1 MRRKNNTIK
10 YTEREDKKKKQKLF
24 SVKKT
29 VFIAF
34 AYVGILTGAGLASGR
49 ELVQYFISFGVSGLI
64 GVIIIAALYMIFG
77 NIILSLGSYY
87 RAQNH
92 SDVLVQVTHPVINYI
107 LDYAMMFSCFVL
119 SFVMIAGA
127 GSSIGQQF
135 RIPSW
140 IGSLVCAG
148 LILAVSYM
156 DFDKVMG
163 ALGIFTPVILI
174 IILIALVA
182 TFLGP
187 PINWGRMAEYGA
199 SIDSTLPN
207 IYVSVLNYFALCM
220 MTSTSMLFVLGGS
233 VMGLKNAK
241 KGGIL
246 GGFLTG
252 FITIVITL
260 LLYSKIDLVS
270 DANVPMQMLL
280 EKIHPVC
287 GILMALTI
295 FGMIFNTG
303 FSVCYSLAKRI
314 AGDCEPKFRK
324 TMVVIVLIAFA
335 LSFAGFKTLVA
346 IMYPVLGYIGI
357 LLLAVLL
364 AAWVSERNN
373 IKREGKIRRGIFRL
387 MMRKEDRNKV
397 FTTQDK
403 KKLDILIRES
413 SVKDN
418 EIRHDMR
425 EIVKDKQD

>member
-1 MRRKNNTIK
+1 MRK
-10 YTEREDKKKKQKLF
+10 KLF
-24 SVKKT
+24 SMKKT
-29 VFIAF
+29 VFVAF

-49 ELVQYFISFGVSGLI
+49 ELIQYFISFGISGLI

-77 NIILSLGSYY
+77 NMILSLGSYY

-92 SDVLVQVTHPVINYI
+92 SDVLEKVTHPVVNYI

-135 RIPSW
+135 QIPSW
-140 IGSLVCAG
+140 IGSMVCAG
-148 LILAVSYM
+148 LILVVSYM
-156 DFDKVMG
+156 DFSKVMG

-187 PINWGRMAEYGA
+187 SINWAEMVENGA
-199 SIDSTLPN
+199 SIDSSLPN
-207 IYVSVLNYFALCM
+207 IYVSVLNYFSLCM

-241 KGGIL
+241 KGGVL

-252 FITIVITL
+252 FITIIIAL
-260 LLYSKIDLVS
+260 LLYSKIDIVS
-270 DANVPMQMLL
+270 DANVPMQMIL
-280 EKIHPVC
+280 ENIHPLC
-287 GILMALTI
+287 GVFMALTI

-324 TMVVIVLIAFA
+324 TIVVIVLIAFV
-335 LSFAGFKTLVA
+335 LSFVGFKTLVA
-346 IMYPVLGYIGI
+346 IMYPILGYVGF

-364 AAWVSERNN
+364 VAWVRERNN

-387 MMRKEDRNKV
+387 MMQKEDSNEI

-403 KKLDILIRES
+403 NKLDMLIKES
-413 SVKDN
+413 SVNDN
-418 EIRHDMR
+418 IMRRDMK
-425 EIVKDKQD
+425 EIVKDKQN